1 MIEIPTPCK
10 EEVEKYLKKWEED
23 ETISLHDSSLKLLF
37 EELFPENKKKEH
49 ILIKVNT
56 LNDFYSA
63 GVLNKE
69 IIPLTEHIY
78 KKLDFDE
85 KLKKGDSD
93 LVDYIMNAKDVRK
106 VYSFATKYCSHHNP
120 EEFPIFD
127 SYVKKVLK
135 HFRDKNPSFNFKNDE
150 LNNYKSF
157 KDILT
162 KFKNEYDLDEY
173 GFKELD
179 MYLWQL
185 GKDYF

>member
-1 MIEIPTPCK
+1 MVKIPTPCK
-10 EEVEKYLKKWEED
+10 EQVEKYLKKWDEN
-23 ETISLHDSSLKLLF
+23 ETISLHSSSLKLLF
-37 EELFPENKKKEH
+37 EDLFPENKKKEH

-63 GVLNKE
+63 GVLYKE

-78 KKLDFDE
+78 EIDDIDE
-85 KLKKGDSD
+85 RLKIGDAT
-93 LVDYIMNAKDVRK
+93 LVNEIKNAKDVRK

-120 EEFPIFD
+120 EAFPIVD

-135 HFRDKNPSFNFKNDE
+135 HFRDENPSFNFKNNE
-150 LNNYKSF
+150 LDDYEEFIK
-157 KDILT
+157 ILE
-162 KFKNEYDLDEY
+162 KFKEEHGLNEY

-179 MYLWQL
+179 IYLWQL